1 MIFPYLMSKWTYP
14 KYFKIF
20 KMAAILRFKRVFK
33 TEVVPEV
40 KSYIEVGYVIPY
52 ILSFW
57 PLL

>member
-1 MIFPYLMSKWTYP
+1 MIFHYLMSKWTYP
-14 KYFKIF
+14 KYFEIF
-20 KMAAILRFKRVFK
+20 KMAAILGFERVFK
-33 TEVVPEV
+33 REVVPEV

>member
-20 KMAAILRFKRVFK
+20 MMAAILRFERVFK

>member
-1 MIFPYLMSKWTYP
+1 
-14 KYFKIF
+14 
-20 KMAAILRFKRVFK
+20 MAAILGFGRIFE

-57 PLL
+57 SLL